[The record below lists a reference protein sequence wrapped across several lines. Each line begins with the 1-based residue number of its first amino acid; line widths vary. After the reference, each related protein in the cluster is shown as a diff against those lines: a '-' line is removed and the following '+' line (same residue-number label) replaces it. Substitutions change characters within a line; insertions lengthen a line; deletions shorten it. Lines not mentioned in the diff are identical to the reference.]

1 MGSWVDQKVI
11 WVSFLPGNPRWN
23 LNDPMSD
30 SSVPVGL
37 GVLEDLDGPWGI

>member
-11 WVSFLPGNPRWN
+11 RVSFLLGNPRWN

-30 SSVPVGL
+30 L